1 MKAFFRQLLATLQA
15 LVRALELIAQGVNGG
30 GTDELNRRVQALE
43 VSRAI
48 FEGEVQG
55 ALLKV
60 DARANAARATEERI
74 RAKSRTRARGY
85 DDEEADFGPDAEA
98 AASEALR
105 AHAQRSAVAQLP
117 ALPESVAPDQRAAIR
132 ARKWGRT

>member
-1 MKAFFRQLLATLQA
+1 MRGFFRQLLATLQA
-15 LVRALELIAQGVNGG
+15 LVRALELIAQGVQGG
-30 GTDELNRRVQALE
+30 GSDELNRRVQALE

-85 DDEEADFGPDAEA
+85 DDEEADFGPDAETA
-98 AASEALR
+98 AGEALR
-105 AHAQRSAVAQLP
+105 AHAQRSTVAQLP
-117 ALPESVAPDQRAAIR
+117 AVPESVAPDQRAAIR
-132 ARKWGRT
+132 ARKWRGA